1 MSMAYSGLAD
11 PRAYVRLAAIVRQ
24 QVTDGILKPGQ
35 PAPSITRLS
44 QEYGHA
50 RPTCGKALRLLEG
63 EKVLTRI
70 PGLGYYVV
78 LAYGGPSQPPLAPN
92 RKPVSGRC
100 IAECFAPTGLT
111 PAEALPG
118 PHPRRSPAHPPAQ
131 CASLGCSSV

>member
-1 MSMAYSGLAD
+1 MTMTSGGLED
-11 PRAYVRLAAIVRQ
+11 PRAYMRLAAIVRQ

-63 EKVLTRI
+63 EQVLMRV

-78 LAYGGPSQPPLAPN
+78 
-92 RKPVSGRC
+92 
-100 IAECFAPTGLT
+100 
-111 PAEALPG
+111 
-118 PHPRRSPAHPPAQ
+118 
-131 CASLGCSSV
+131 

>member
-1 MSMAYSGLAD
+1 MASSGLAD

-63 EKVLTRI
+63 EQVLARI
-70 PGLGYYVV
+70 PGLGYYLV
-78 LAYGGPSQPPLAPN
+78 
-92 RKPVSGRC
+92 
-100 IAECFAPTGLT
+100 
-111 PAEALPG
+111 
-118 PHPRRSPAHPPAQ
+118 
-131 CASLGCSSV
+131 